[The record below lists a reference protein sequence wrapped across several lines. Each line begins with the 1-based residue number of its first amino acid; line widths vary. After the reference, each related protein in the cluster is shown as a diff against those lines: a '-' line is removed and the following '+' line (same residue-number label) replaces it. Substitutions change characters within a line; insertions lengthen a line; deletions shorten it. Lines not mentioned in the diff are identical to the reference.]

1 MVQTTISDEEITID
15 EFIDYMTDKLN
26 SYNIMVSRSDVVEK
40 VQKILYD
47 GDTYSGDS
55 AHQII
60 LTYLPYTEIGKFK
73 NRVD

>member
-1 MVQTTISDEEITID
+1 MISTTNNGIMSLD

-26 SYNIMVSRSDVVEK
+26 SYNIKVSRSDVVEK
-40 VQKILYD
+40 VQKIMYD
-47 GDTYSGDS
+47 GDTHSGDS

-60 LTYLPYTEIGKFK
+60 LTYLPYSEIGKYK